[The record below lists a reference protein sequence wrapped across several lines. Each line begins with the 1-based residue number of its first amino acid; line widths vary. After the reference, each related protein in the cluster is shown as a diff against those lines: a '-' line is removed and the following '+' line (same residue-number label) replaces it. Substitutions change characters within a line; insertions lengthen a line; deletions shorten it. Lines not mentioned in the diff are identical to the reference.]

1 MENKI
6 EKIKTKRGHL
16 LGRSGGHQTTPM
28 APGVVRPPP
37 QGQRTKKKKKVQG
50 VCPWQPIILH
60 NTDVACTRHNYN
72 REGKLKWHI

>member
-37 QGQRTKKKKKVQG
+37 QGQRTKKKKKG
-50 VCPWQPIILH
+50 SGGLPLAAH
-60 NTDVACTRHNYN
+60 HLT
-72 REGKLKWHI
+72 